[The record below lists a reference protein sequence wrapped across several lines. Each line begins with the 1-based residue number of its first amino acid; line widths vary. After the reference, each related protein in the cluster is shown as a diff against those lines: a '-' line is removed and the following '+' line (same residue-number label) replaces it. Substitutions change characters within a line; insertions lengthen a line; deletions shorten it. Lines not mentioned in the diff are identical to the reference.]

1 MDLIRRGANTLAGG
15 VRRGTPGLAALG
27 TAVLLVG
34 WFRRRRRPR
43 RELLFARNLR
53 PGETWR
59 IRILDDADEP
69 EAG

>member
-1 MDLIRRGANTLAGG
+1 VDLIRRGAHTLAGG
-15 VRRGTPGLAALG
+15 ARRGNPGLAGLG
-27 TAVLLVG
+27 TALLVLG

-59 IRILDDADEP
+59 IRVLGDGDEP